1 MLCRMLLHCSITPFF
16 LQTHCAG
23 TEKQPG
29 GKLLALAAA
38 NTFRAFWSR
47 ARVPPGTRGAGQTR
61 RAVPTRSRDPAGI
74 QPGPSPAWCR
84 SLTEPR
90 RRRPQPVIFVPTS
103 TTPPPER
110 FIGSVPQGRRAL
122 QADCS
127 LPLPTSLPSI
137 TSAVTLVPKLCTQRE
152 IPGLTAAAGFAC
164 PHFVGDTIR
173 CTKPARFRANWDRDR
188 TSSRFTA
195 LLCSAC
201 HQTSAVAVHEHGKS
215 REHQNRARQEF

>member
-1 MLCRMLLHCSITPFF
+1 MLLHCSITPFF
-16 LQTHCAG
+16 CRLIV
-23 TEKQPG
+23 QPQKSSLG
-29 GKLLALAAA
+29 VSCLLWRQPTLSEP
-38 NTFRAFWSR
+38 F
-47 ARVPPGTRGAGQTR
+47 GAGHESLQGHEVQGSP
-61 RAVPTRSRDPAGI
+61 AEQFPQEAGI

-90 RRRPQPVIFVPTS
+90 CQRPQPVIFVPTS

-122 QADCS
+122 QADS
-127 LPLPTSLPSI
+127 SLPSV

-164 PHFVGDTIR
+164 PHFAGDTIR
-173 CTKPARFRANWDRDR
+173 CTKPAWFRANWDRDC

-195 LLCSAC
+195 LLCLPPNLSCSCA
-201 HQTSAVAVHEHGKS
+201 
-215 REHQNRARQEF
+215 

>member
-1 MLCRMLLHCSITPFF
+1 MSWKPRIPRSSLPPSQAVQDATSLLHHSVF
-16 LQTHCAG
+16 LQTHRAG
-23 TEKQPG
+23 TEQQPG

-90 RRRPQPVIFVPTS
+90 RQRPQLVIFVPTS

-110 FIGSVPQGRRAL
+110 FIGSVPQGRCAL
-122 QADCS
+122 QADS
-127 LPLPTSLPSI
+127 SLPSV

-152 IPGLTAAAGFAC
+152 IPGLTRAAGFAC
-164 PHFVGDTIR
+164 PRFVGDTIR
-173 CTKPARFRANWDRDR
+173 CTKPAQFRANWDRDC

-195 LLCSAC
+195 LLCLPPNLSCSCA
-201 HQTSAVAVHEHGKS
+201 
-215 REHQNRARQEF
+215 